1 MTPVG
6 GNLVSINMATYPRVQ
21 VLLRDGVFELVNK
34 ISEKDNLSVSKVC
47 GMLIQEALAARNLW
61 DMDTSQPKM
70 TPEEEAFVQTQA
82 AQPQA
87 GPQAPAA
94 PPSIQQALGLIGG

>member
-1 MTPVG
+1 
-6 GNLVSINMATYPRVQ
+6 
-21 VLLRDGVFELVNK
+21 
-34 ISEKDNLSVSKVC
+34 
-47 GMLIQEALAARNLW
+47 
-61 DMDTSQPKM
+61 M
-70 TPEEEAFVQTQA
+70 TPEEEAFVQQQA